1 MDSDEYL
8 EEEITPWK
16 SPLTMKLAVVFMFTQ
31 MTSNL
36 FYESQGVTILNTF
49 PFNAVRNFYPK
60 DIIFGRVVQMIGVN
74 CFYIWRLSND
84 RVDFSDWFS

>member
-49 PFNAVRNFYPK
+49 PFNTVRNFYPK